1 MDYQQ
6 YIEHLSITMPGT
18 VPVSYE
24 TWQRAQLEKKANR
37 PAERPLNSDQY
48 NSDTMKSSGLEID
61 EPSDANI
68 MHRYYEDD

>member
-24 TWQRAQLEKKANR
+24 TWQRAQLEKTADG
-37 PAERPLNSDQY
+37 PAERPLNADQY
-48 NSDTMKSSGLEID
+48 DSDTMKSSGLEID
-61 EPSDANI
+61 EPSDADV
-68 MHRYYEDD
+68 MLGYYEDD

>member
-18 VPVSYE
+18 LPVSYE
-24 TWQRAQLEKKANR
+24 TWQRTQLEKTANG
-37 PAERPLNSDQY
+37 PTERLLNLQQY
-48 NSDTMKSSGLEID
+48 NSDTIQSSGLEID
-61 EPSDANI
+61 EPSNADI